1 MSVKTVVIGASENPQ
16 RYSNKAIEM
25 LRHYGHEVVG
35 IGNTAGIVGDVSIFV
50 GQPEIKDVDTI
61 TLYLSPK
68 NQTSLY
74 QYLLSLRPRRMIFN
88 PGAENPEFENMAQS
102 AGIDVQRACTLVLL
116 STGQY

>member
-1 MSVKTVVIGASENPQ
+1 MSVKTVVIGASENPA
-16 RYSNKAIEM
+16 RYSFKAIEM
-25 LRHYGHEVVG
+25 LCHFGHKVVA
-35 IGNTAGIVGDVSIFV
+35 IGNKAGSIGEVSILI
-50 GQPEIKDVDTI
+50 GQPEIKEVDTI

-88 PGAENPEFENMAQS
+88 PGTENPEFETMTQS